1 MISFLNP
8 VSCTCMSAAHAHIYL
23 YTQCSECS
31 QKLMVWKQDENKRK
45 KRDKRKNA
53 KANSIPKIIV
63 VSEKPSNAD
72 NMKKPRKKK

>member
-1 MISFLNP
+1 MIQFFNP
-8 VSCTCMSAAHAHIYL
+8 VSCACMSAH
-23 YTQCSECS
+23 CSECS
-31 QKLMVWKQDENKRK
+31 QKLMIWKQDENKRK

-53 KANSIPKIIV
+53 KANNIPKIIV